1 MQKRAYYK
9 ATTAYYLVVGTT
21 LNAIVMHCSIVLYT
35 CKKRVVGTI
44 ELLQIKK
51 S

>member
-21 LNAIVMHCSIVLYT
+21 LNAIAMHCSTVLYIV
-35 CKKRVVGTI
+35 KNV
-44 ELLQIKK
+44 
-51 S
+51 